1 MYTVNFMTVYTI
13 IHICEIRGQ
22 LHDKIGTSIHTHNTG
37 VLNIHQ
43 IGIGYNAYTVVP
55 KFLELVCI
63 YLILGCSYP
72 YSRCK

>member
-1 MYTVNFMTVYTI
+1 MKFG
-13 IHICEIRGQ
+13 GQ

-55 KFLELVCI
+55 KFLESVCI

-72 YSRCK
+72 HSRWK